1 MSNKLWEKIKEIR
14 LEKGMSQEEF
24 AKELGYT
31 SKSTVNKIE
40 KGVNDMS
47 YDKLN
52 LLIQKFDLEVN
63 ELFDN
68 LAKDMGGKVISED
81 RTERVELTVLCLVED
96 KNKVLLQNRVKK
108 DWQGYTLP
116 GGHIERNESFVDA
129 VIREMKEETGL
140 DIKNPILVGV
150 KQFPIK
156 YGRYVVFLFKSTEF
170 EGALQ
175 SSAEGKMEWVEYN
188 DISNLNTVDDFEN
201 LLKVMNSSDLSEFQY
216 VVKND
221 IWEVSLK

>member
-1 MSNKLWEKIKEIR
+1 MSDNFGDKIKKVR
-14 LEKGMSQEEF
+14 LEHGMSQEAF

-47 YDKLN
+47 QDKLE
-52 LLIQKFDLEVN
+52 LLIKKFDLDVN
-63 ELFDN
+63 DLFDN
-68 LAKDMGGKVISED
+68 LAKDMEAKVISVD
-81 RTERVELTVLCLVED
+81 RTERVELTVLCLIEKD
-96 KNKVLLQNRVKK
+96 GKILLQNRVKN

-116 GGHIERNESFVDA
+116 GGHVERDESFVGA

-156 YGRYVVFLFKSTEF
+156 HGRYVVFLFKTNEYSGNLKPSD
-170 EGALQ
+170 EGNI
-175 SSAEGKMEWVEYN
+175 EWVEYDRLK
-188 DISNLNTVDDFEN
+188 DINTVDDFIE
-201 LLKVMNSSDLSEFQY
+201 LLKVMSSNDLSEFQY
-216 VVKND
+216 IVKDD
-221 IWEVSLK
+221 IWKVVLK

>member
-1 MSNKLWEKIKEIR
+1 MSNKLGNKIKEIR
-14 LEKGMSQEEF
+14 LENGMSQEEF

-47 YDKLN
+47 YDKLE

-68 LAKDMGGKVISED
+68 LAKDKCGKEIFED
-81 RTERVELTVLCLVED
+81 KTERVELTVLCLVED
-96 KNKVLLQNRVKK
+96 GNKILLQNRVKK

-116 GGHIERNESFVDA
+116 GGHVERNESFVDA

-156 YGRYVVFLFKSTEF
+156 CGRYIVFLFKTNDF
-170 EGALQ
+170 EGVLQ
-175 SSAEGKMEWVEYN
+175 SSDEGKMEWIKYSEL
-188 DISNLNTVDDFEN
+188 SKLNTVDDLEN
-201 LLKVMNSSDLSEFQY
+201 LLKVMNSNNLSEFQY

-221 IWEVSLK
+221 IWEVLLK